1 MLSNK
6 QVMASRLWFLAQTT
20 RLAVNSLSKPAK
32 KPSLMR
38 SYSVRRFLC
47 TDRKPNTLKSAN
59 LDTHVDPE
67 VLDVSEEIT
76 TPHKQPKT
84 PKRDSKYTKKS

>member
-20 RLAVNSLSKPAK
+20 RLAVNSLPRPAAR
-32 KPSLMR
+32 PSLVR

-47 TDRKPNTLKSAN
+47 TDRKPDTLKSTN

-76 TPHKQPKT
+76 TTPEQPKT
-84 PKRDSKYTKKS
+84 LKSDSKYTKKG